1 MSKYEFSVN
10 IPNTSQLVEWTSTTS
25 RPRSS
30 WERNDFLF
38 DQRSDHLCLMP
49 INNVVPDLATLANIS
64 MEPHAQLVQGLRCPR
79 AWIAA
84 DILPIE
90 DGKVAEHWDVLQ
102 DEVTQA
108 ESVSGLPMFGNTFP
122 SS

>member
-1 MSKYEFSVN
+1 MTFSLIKGAITSVLCRSTMSFQ
-10 IPNTSQLVEWTSTTS
+10 TW
-25 RPRSS
+25 
-30 WERNDFLF
+30 
-38 DQRSDHLCLMP
+38 QRSPTFRWSHTRSWFKGFG
-49 INNVVPDLATLANIS
+49 A
-64 MEPHAQLVQGLRCPR
+64 PR